1 MQHHHDKVVLQH
13 LKADPRSVR
22 HGSKGEEEDCD
33 DASNNNRID
42 RHVNTGLY
50 LHTFDLGI
58 KGSITEEKHKTSTDR
73 QHDQLTILKE
83 ELHRLHIENVK
94 LKNKLDQIAKN
105 YSVLKA
111 QIVLVL
117 QQSQPRQNNFLQI
130 QQKDETRNG
139 HQYME
144 RQSTGFIL
152 DINEPSSQCSHIET
166 NNQLRST
173 SLDNCNECSHSEQVV
188 GRSRKRPHM
197 ENRSEHDTLGS
208 WEKNKC
214 SKETEQTKSIEQ
226 VPDASLRKA
235 RVSVRARSDAP
246 MISDGC
252 QWRKYGQ
259 KMAKGN
265 PCPRAYYRC
274 TMSMGCPVRKQ
285 VQRCADDKTILTTTY
300 EGNHN
305 HPLPPSATAMANTT
319 SAAAS
324 MLLSGSTT
332 SNETLANSAAL
343 FSHLPYSASNIA
355 TLSASAPF
363 PTITL
368 DLTHSPNTS
377 QFQCGP
383 SLSTPFPFP
392 MHGIRM
398 QPMCFPPQSPN
409 IQSAAQHG
417 GQQQSMV
424 ETITAAIAT
433 DPNLA
438 AALASAVSSI
448 MGAVPTSGN
457 NGNHDHNFS
466 DNRSSSK
473 TSPSEEPAL
482 HT

>member
-1 MQHHHDKVVLQH
+1 
-13 LKADPRSVR
+13 
-22 HGSKGEEEDCD
+22 KG
-33 DASNNNRID
+33 
-42 RHVNTGLY
+42 
-50 LHTFDLGI
+50 
-58 KGSITEEKHKTSTDR
+58 
-73 QHDQLTILKE
+73 
-83 ELHRLHIENVK
+83 
-94 LKNKLDQIAKN
+94 
-105 YSVLKA
+105 
-111 QIVLVL
+111 
-117 QQSQPRQNNFLQI
+117 
-130 QQKDETRNG
+130 ETRND
-139 HQYME
+139 HQFME
-144 RQSTGFIL
+144 RPPTGFIL
-152 DINEPSSQCSHIET
+152 DINEPSSQCSHIDT
-166 NNQLRST
+166 NQHGST
-173 SLDNCNECSHSEQVV
+173 SLDNCNECSHSEQVM
-188 GRSRKRPHM
+188 GRSRKRPYM
-197 ENRSEHDTLGS
+197 EDRPEHDTLGS
-208 WEKNKC
+208 WGKNKC
-214 SKETEQTKSIEQ
+214 PKKIEQTKSIEQ

-285 VQRCADDKTILTTTY
+285 VQRCAEDKTILTTTY

-324 MLLSGSTT
+324 MLLSGSTA
-332 SNETLANSAAL
+332 SNETLTNSAAL
-343 FSHLPYSASNIA
+343 FPHLPYSASNIA

-368 DLTHSPNTS
+368 DLTHSPNSS
-377 QFQCGP
+377 QFRCGP
-383 SLSTPFPFP
+383 PPSTSFPFP
-392 MHGIRM
+392 MHGIQM
-398 QPMCFPPQSPN
+398 QPMCSPPKLS

-448 MGAVPTSGN
+448 MGATPTWGS
-457 NGNHDHNFS
+457 NGNQ
-466 DNRSSSK
+466 DNNSNDSR
-473 TSPSEEPAL
+473 
-482 HT
+482 